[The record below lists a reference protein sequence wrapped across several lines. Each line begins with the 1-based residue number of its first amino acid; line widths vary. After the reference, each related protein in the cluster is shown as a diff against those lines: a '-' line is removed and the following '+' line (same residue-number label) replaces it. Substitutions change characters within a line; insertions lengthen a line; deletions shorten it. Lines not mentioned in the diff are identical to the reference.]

1 LVGEDVPSTETIL
14 AGLDAIA
21 NDWRWLAITWHV
33 LLGAFL
39 TMLLAGWQP
48 SVRVLGQLL
57 GAPLVSVSSMAW
69 LSGNPFNGTVFALLA
84 VVLVVTAIGFPNTT
98 VRLNS
103 PNWIG
108 VGAVSV
114 LFGWTYPHFT
124 RADSWTTYLY
134 ASPFGILPCPT
145 LAILIGIT
153 VMFSSL
159 GSTAWSAT
167 LAGAGLVYGVIGVFR
182 LGVVL
187 DAGLLLASVVLGA
200 ATVREGAGWRSVRG
214 VLRE

>member
-1 LVGEDVPSTETIL
+1 VVGEDVPSPETIL
-14 AGLDAIA
+14 AGLAAIA
-21 NDWRWLAITWHV
+21 NDWRWLAIAWHV
-33 LLGAFL
+33 LLGAL
-39 TMLLAGWQP
+39 LVMLLAGWQP
-48 SVRVLGQLL
+48 PVRFMGQLF
-57 GAPLVSVSSMAW
+57 GAPLVSVSCMAF
-69 LSGNPFNGTVFALLA
+69 LSRNPFNGTVFAILA
-84 VVLVVTAIGFPNTT
+84 AVLVVTATGFPNTT

-103 PNWIG
+103 PNWVG

-145 LAILIGIT
+145 LATVIGMT
-153 VMFSSL
+153 VIFSSL

-182 LGVVL
+182 LDVVL
-187 DAGLLLASVVLGA
+187 DSGLLLASVVLCA
-200 ATVREGAGWRSVRG
+200 ATVRERAGWRSVRADQH
-214 VLRE
+214 